1 MSNAGADYTA
11 QLRSL
16 MQTVGIASFRA
27 LSQAASVSE
36 RQIDRLRKGEIAEM
50 RLAVLIRLSQT
61 LQRPIETLI
70 QQFSDPATTHQ
81 GLDPSSDQVSD
92 YRRTDQP
99 LDQHPNQHSNQRTD
113 QLSESEV
120 QPPLTPTAHL
130 LAHPPTHLPA
140 NALIQDASEKVAHSS
155 PGEIEQLRQ
164 EYQRLQSQLEQQR
177 LQLQQEFQQTSLHIL
192 ESWLL
197 FYPAAAYA
205 AQQKPDAPA
214 VKLLP
219 LMRPI
224 EQLIKSWG
232 VEMVAPVG
240 AEVPFDPQYHQLE
253 AGTANPGDPVRIRKP
268 GYRHG
273 NKLLH
278 RAKVTPVEPPPT

>member
-50 RLAVLIRLSQT
+50 RLAVLISLSQT

-81 GLDPSSDQVSD
+81 GLDQFSDQVSD
-92 YRRTDQP
+92 
-99 LDQHPNQHSNQRTD
+99 DQHPDRHSNQRTD
-113 QLSESEV
+113 QLFKSEI
-120 QPPLTPTAHL
+120 QPPLTPI
-130 LAHPPTHLPA
+130 AHPPAHPPA
-140 NALIQDASEKVAHSS
+140 SALIQDASEKAAHSS

-232 VEMVAPVG
+232 VEMFAPVG
-240 AEVPFDPQYHQLE
+240 AEVPFEPQYHQLE
-253 AGTANPGDPVRIRKP
+253 AGTANPGDPVKIRKP
-268 GYRHG
+268 GYRQG
-273 NKLLH
+273 EKLLH
-278 RAKVTPVEPPPT
+278 RAKVTPVEPPPI